1 MVDTRPNTRL
11 LVRIGPTFTSLI
23 FQMSFATTATTI
35 VSGAI
40 AERSDII
47 IACYLQLRL
56 IIIFHSRFDFN
67 AYCIFSLVNTI
78 VYAVPAGWLWAERG
92 FLYRLGVVDIAG
104 NTTRDQI
111 RNISLVKS
119 KSLNAGSGGVHLVG
133 GASALVS
140 AWLVGPRLGRWQL
153 TTAPPMGS
161 PTNAL
166 IGLYMLWWGWLAFNA
181 GSTFGVRDR

>member
-1 MVDTRPNTRL
+1 M
-11 LVRIGPTFTSLI
+11 I
-23 FQMSFATTATTI
+23 
-35 VSGAI
+35 
-40 AERSDII
+40 
-47 IACYLQLRL
+47 
-56 IIIFHSRFDFN
+56 SRFDFN

-92 FLYRLGVVDIAG
+92 FLYQLGCVDIAG
-104 NTTRDQI
+104 DGRRMFQHSSVPT
-111 RNISLVKS
+111 VHCP
-119 KSLNAGSGGVHLVG
+119 GSGGVHLVG

-181 GSTFGVRDR
+181 GSTFGVNISTLK